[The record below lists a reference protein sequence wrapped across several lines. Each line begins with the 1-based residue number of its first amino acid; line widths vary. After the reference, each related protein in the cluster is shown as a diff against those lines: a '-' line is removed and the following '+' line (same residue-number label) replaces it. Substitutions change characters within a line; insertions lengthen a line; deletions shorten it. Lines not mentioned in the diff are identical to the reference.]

1 MGKMEK
7 KELDYYYANVPNKT
21 AELLKA
27 EKTLNEYKKTLPKQK
42 AVRINRNTTILVDAN
57 LTEKHV
63 NKKIE
68 KWNNVLN
75 PKKPIYND

>member
-57 LTEKHV
+57 LSEKQV
-63 NKKIE
+63 EKVKN
-68 KWNNVLN
+68 KWNNILN
-75 PKKPIYND
+75 TKKPIYND